1 MPSQAAVTIDQV
13 ISTMY
18 MLQGGGSTYPTY
30 AAAKAQAE
38 KVAAAKPGTTV
49 QINKIVT
56 TCVAFVEVQVVAPT
70 VQESQTLA

>member
-1 MPSQAAVTIDQV
+1 MSSQAAVTIDQV
-13 ISTMY
+13 ISTTY
-18 MLQGGGSTYPTY
+18 MLQGGGATYPTY

-38 KVAAAKPGTTV
+38 KSAAAKPGTPV

>member
-1 MPSQAAVTIDQV
+1 MAPQAAAAIDQV

-18 MLQGGGSTYPTY
+18 AVQGGGSGYATY

-38 KVAAAKPGTTV
+38 KSAAAKPGTPV